1 MLSEA
6 DILSLLMTRRANYSL
21 QQPFYSD
28 LDIFQ
33 ADLNNIWYRNWLLA
47 IAAVEIP
54 KAGNYV
60 TLQIGAH
67 SIIIVRG
74 VDGVIRSFHNSCRHR
89 GSRICASAKGSSPK
103 LVCPYH
109 QWTYELNGRLVFAR
123 DMGPDFAAADHGL
136 RPVHCREA
144 SGIVFVCLAD
154 VAPDFDAMAEAAAR
168 YIGPHNLADLKV
180 AHQSTT
186 IEKAN
191 WKLVMENNREC
202 YHCSGSHPS
211 LCRTFP
217 EDPNLVG
224 GDDATANPMGL
235 NHINRCEAAGLPA
248 KYLIDPSE
256 QWRFVR
262 IPLLANAV
270 SYTMDGKAAV
280 SKRIGSIPFDNA
292 GTCLFFYYPNTWNHF
307 LSDQALLFRIV
318 PVGPQETQLTTTWL
332 VHKDAVEGQD
342 YHLQRLTEVWDHTNN
357 EDRRVVE
364 ENQRGINS
372 PAYLPGPYSV
382 IQESGVIQFV
392 DWYARSLQ
400 GQLLR
405 NRRQDAAGVSL

>member
-28 LDIFQ
+28 PDIFQ

-54 KAGNYV
+54 KTGNYV
-60 TLQIGAH
+60 TLQIGAY

-74 VDGVIRSFHNSCRHR
+74 ADGVIRSFHNSCRHR

-109 QWTYELNGRLVFAR
+109 QWTYELDGRLLFAR
-123 DMGPDFAAADHGL
+123 DMGPDFVAADFGL

-144 SGIVFVCLAD
+144 AGIVFVCLAE
-154 VAPDFDAMAEAAAR
+154 VAPPFDAMAEAAAR
-168 YIGPHNLADLKV
+168 YIGPHKLADLKV

-186 IEKAN
+186 IEQAN

-217 EDPNLVG
+217 EAPDLLG
-224 GDDATANPMGL
+224 GDDAAANPIGL

-248 KYLIDPSE
+248 KYLIDPDE

-280 SKRIGSIPFDNA
+280 TKRIGNIPFDNA
-292 GTCLFFYYPNTWNHF
+292 GTCLFFHFPNTWNHF
-307 LSDQALLFRIV
+307 LSDQALLFRII

-342 YHLQRLTEVWDHTNN
+342 YQ
-357 EDRRVVE
+357 
-364 ENQRGINS
+364 
-372 PAYLPGPYSV
+372 
-382 IQESGVIQFV
+382 
-392 DWYARSLQ
+392 
-400 GQLLR
+400 
-405 NRRQDAAGVSL
+405 